1 LHLEIGIGKAF
12 AKWHFIVNAQDKS
25 YNASASSNLTERES
39 TILRLVV
46 RSFIE
51 TAGPIGSRYLARHFS
66 VGLSAAS
73 IRNTM
78 SDLEDLGYLD
88 HPYTSAGRVPTERGY
103 RTFVDQLMQPLLLSS
118 PERQLLIDQLQG
130 LSVQPDMLMREC
142 SRLLGRLSNL
152 LGVVL
157 SPKLATG
164 VLDRLEVVPLS
175 SSRMIFV
182 LSLRGGLVKTVVLEL
197 DSVLDRNALDQVVV
211 ILNERLAGLTM
222 EEIRQTY
229 AQRIDDI
236 KDEHTGLVKLVLKSS
251 SSLFSEQIDGRLSMA
266 GAQNIVIQPEFVE
279 QPDQVKTLVELL
291 EDENFIVQLLEEK
304 AGMKTGRA
312 SAWIGSEMS
321 EEKVDKYALVTAQY
335 QFGETIGTVGVIGPK
350 RMNYARV
357 FALVEG
363 IAVLMSRVDPV
374 RH

>member
-1 LHLEIGIGKAF
+1 
-12 AKWHFIVNAQDKS
+12 
-25 YNASASSNLTERES
+25 
-39 TILRLVV
+39 
-46 RSFIE
+46 
-51 TAGPIGSRYLARHFS
+51 
-66 VGLSAAS
+66 
-73 IRNTM
+73 
-78 SDLEDLGYLD
+78 
-88 HPYTSAGRVPTERGY
+88 VPTERGY